1 MALGIKLSHIPLAPS
16 PTTVSIPPLRPS
28 PLRAS
33 PPASTST
40 SGSSIRHGSIRQG
53 HSPVRCAATSKP
65 RSEGNFNVNVDPAYI
80 DGASYLKTIG
90 YTNPAEIARILDV
103 AMNPGSMFA
112 DYRSGKRATNASAR
126 LLSVQDDM
134 EPVVNYLLSKN
145 ISKGDVMKVISGH
158 PAVLSYSVQQRL
170 EPFWQ
175 YMASLGVQDGRLAE
189 AIIARPSLLGLD
201 VDKNL
206 EKIIDY
212 LKYIETPPEQIVK
225 YLLQSI

>member
-1 MALGIKLSHIPLAPS
+1 M
-16 PTTVSIPPLRPS
+16 RPS
-28 PLRAS
+28 PLRTSS
-33 PPASTST
+33 PAST
-40 SGSSIRHGSIRQG
+40 SGSSRCSSVQG
-53 HSPVRCAATSKP
+53 YCALRSTCARSTVLCAATSKP
-65 RSEGNFNVNVDPAYI
+65 KSEGNFNVNVDPAYI
-80 DGASYLKTIG
+80 DGASFLKTVG

-112 DYRSGKRATNASAR
+112 EYRSGKRATNASAR
-126 LLSVQDDM
+126 PLGVKEDM

-170 EPFWQ
+170 EPFWD

-189 AIIARPSLLGLD
+189 AIIARPSLLGLE

-206 EKIIDY
+206 DKIIDY